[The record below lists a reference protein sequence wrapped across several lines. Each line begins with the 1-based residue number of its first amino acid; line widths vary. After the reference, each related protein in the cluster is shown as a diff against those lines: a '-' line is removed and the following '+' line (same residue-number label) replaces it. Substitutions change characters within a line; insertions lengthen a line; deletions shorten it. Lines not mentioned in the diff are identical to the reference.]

1 MTLDDLI
8 IETSM
13 NEEFIRNSHTD
24 FAQSR
29 KLDFITSFNSILSIE
44 GNSLGHEIL
53 ELFEYNEFLLTTSAF
68 VQAKD
73 KILPSVFS
81 HVFYEFTKP
90 LKKTKKYR
98 YYNLFAVDE
107 FVLNLYRNPN
117 ETETFV
123 SQSNNKGCN
132 MMLLTV
138 IYDLCNNFY
147 TDTVTQPYNLNDER
161 GALIELL
168 PNVSAKSIII
178 IDRGYESYNIFA
190 HLEENR
196 LNYVVRVIDIS
207 SNGILSAL
215 NISNEEFNKVF
226 TVNVSNFQKK
236 CYNLYQ
242 IINFLH
248 LLLDLIF

>member
-98 YYNLFAVDE
+98 YAYKTKSQ
-107 FVLNLYRNPN
+107 N
-117 ETETFV
+117 E
-123 SQSNNKGCN
+123 C
-132 MMLLTV
+132 L
-138 IYDLCNNFY
+138 
-147 TDTVTQPYNLNDER
+147 
-161 GALIELL
+161 
-168 PNVSAKSIII
+168 
-178 IDRGYESYNIFA
+178 
-190 HLEENR
+190 
-196 LNYVVRVIDIS
+196 
-207 SNGILSAL
+207 
-215 NISNEEFNKVF
+215 
-226 TVNVSNFQKK
+226 
-236 CYNLYQ
+236 
-242 IINFLH
+242 
-248 LLLDLIF
+248 